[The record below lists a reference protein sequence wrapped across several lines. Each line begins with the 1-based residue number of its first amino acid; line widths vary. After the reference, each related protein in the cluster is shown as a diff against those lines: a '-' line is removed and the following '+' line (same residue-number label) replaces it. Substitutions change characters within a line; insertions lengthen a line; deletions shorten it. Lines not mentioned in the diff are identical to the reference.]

1 MFFYDSSRRNHSP
14 KIHSLV
20 QVNLPLL
27 SKCIPP
33 LFLPL
38 GAALVMLL
46 VALRWPRKGLILTP
60 LLLLSLLGAPAVSD
74 LLMRSLED
82 QFSYRSNKEC
92 PKADAVFVFG
102 GMLGLRSHPGAGI
115 EWNEAAERF
124 NRAVDLYKTGTAG
137 VLVLSG
143 GAERYDNGVNEGE
156 LLKTKATALGVPDGA
171 ILVTRKAANTE
182 EEANEIRQ
190 LIARKHWKRVLMVT
204 SAYHMPRAMRLSADC
219 LADLTPVPVAFETPG
234 PGSSWIYKRPE
245 YFIPQAQ
252 GLFVSERALR
262 EYMGILV
269 YAVFHV

>member
-1 MFFYDSSRRNHSP
+1 VASSNW
-14 KIHSLV
+14 
-20 QVNLPLL
+20 VNLPVL

-46 VALRWPRKGLILTP
+46 AALCWRRKWLILAP
-60 LLLLSLLGAPAVSD
+60 LLLLSLLGAPAISD
-74 LLMRSLED
+74 HLMRSLED
-82 QFSYRSNKEC
+82 QFPYRSNKEC

-115 EWNEAAERF
+115 EWNEASERF
-124 NRAVDLYKTGTAG
+124 NRAVDLYKTGTAR

-143 GAERYDNGVNEGE
+143 GAELYEGVDEGD
-156 LLKTKATALGVPDGA
+156 LLKTKAVALGVPDGA

-182 EEANEIRQ
+182 EEANAIRQ
-190 LIARKHWKRVLMVT
+190 LIARKHWKRVLIVT
-204 SAYHMPRAMRLSADC
+204 SAYHMPRAMHLSAGC
-219 LADLTPVPVAFETPG
+219 LADLTAVPVAFETPDSG
-234 PGSSWIYKRPE
+234 ASWIYKRPE

-269 YAVFHV
+269 YAVFHTI